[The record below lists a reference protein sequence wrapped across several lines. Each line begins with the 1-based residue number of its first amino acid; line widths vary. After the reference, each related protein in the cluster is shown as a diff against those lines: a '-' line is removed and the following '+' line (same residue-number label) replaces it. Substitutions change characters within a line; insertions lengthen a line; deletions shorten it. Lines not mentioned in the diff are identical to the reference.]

1 MKYIKFL
8 VEIYALVEQFF
19 FKTIAAHEKCINLQ
33 FYFVYFWHTIFLFC
47 WLQWNI
53 YLKIVNNKS
62 DFGVAVPMI

>member
-33 FYFVYFWHTIFLFC
+33 FYFVYFWHTYEYFYFVDFSEIF
-47 WLQWNI
+47 I
-53 YLKIVNNKS
+53 
-62 DFGVAVPMI
+62 